1 MNQADNK
8 GPCQHRGLARSE
20 AASVVICEDCGN
32 LVVSFSCLSIRMA
45 LPAFRGLVETL
56 VAADS
61 RLDRMLAQ
69 AQTAAGL
76 EEGETAAASRRH

>member
-1 MNQADNK
+1 MNQANDK

-20 AASVVICEDCGN
+20 SASVVICEDCGN
-32 LVVSFSCLSIRMA
+32 LVVSFSCLSVRMA

-69 AQTAAGL
+69 AQATAGFD
-76 EEGETAAASRRH
+76 EGETAAASRRH